1 MEFKYRAA
9 QDRRTSSPQP
19 YPLSTGTYVSDRP
32 LRGCEF
38 SSGGYPGNVPAPR
51 VFRTPVPVNAGEA
64 FRRELEKK
72 QIRREILAREMT
84 RRRELEEEVRR
95 EIALERVL
103 GIPFRER
110 AWVSLNQDQGMNN
123 PVNNNIFGGSQP
135 SLSPQIDISRQQTNK
150 DKVIILFS

>member
-1 MEFKYRAA
+1 M
-9 QDRRTSSPQP
+9 
-19 YPLSTGTYVSDRP
+19 
-32 LRGCEF
+32 
-38 SSGGYPGNVPAPR
+38 
-51 VFRTPVPVNAGEA
+51 PVNAGEA

-95 EIALERVL
+95 EIAIERVL

>member
-9 QDRRTSSPQP
+9 QDRRTSSPLP

-32 LRGCEF
+32 LR
-38 SSGGYPGNVPAPR
+38 GGYPGNVPAPR

-95 EIALERVL
+95 EIAIERVL